1 MAPPLSSIRELLSAA
16 EPSASESAHGLLWII
31 KTVDHYGSWIIII
44 MDHGL
49 SWIITADF
57 TEYFLWI
64 LGSGLWNCRFWMMDS
79 GFWIVDYESWIV
91 DRGWMRQAD
100 PDNLHYRKQGANLN
114 HTTLSGQL
122 LGRRAVIRIRRAG
135 PDMLHCSHQEEARC
149 KPSHPLRGSVGP
161 ACGRRDEAAAWQ
173 ARPV

>member
-1 MAPPLSSIRELLSAA
+1 LIITD
-16 EPSASESAHGLLWII
+16 HGLLLLWIMDYHGLLRLI
-31 KTVDHYGSWIIII
+31 LRNISYGS
-44 MDHGL
+44 
-49 SWIITADF
+49 
-57 TEYFLWI
+57 WI

-100 PDNLHYRKQGANLN
+100 PDNLHYRKQGAHLN